1 MAQKLKNWAD
11 NYQESPGGMVWQK
24 IQNRLDKRSNR
35 SGFRIFSLN
44 LMKYAAIVLSAV
56 AFFTLWTNVGNPSE
70 KTSAAAANFTLEPLD
85 LQDIS
90 IYCNPKYLSD
100 LKRAYRKLNS
110 Q

>member
-11 NYQESPGGMVWQK
+11 NYQESPGEMVWQK
-24 IQNRLDKRSNR
+24 VENRLNKKANR
-35 SGFRIFSLN
+35 GGLRIISLN
-44 LMKYAAIVLSAV
+44 LMKYAAIFLCFV
-56 AFFTLWTNVGNPSE
+56 AFFTLWTNVLNPSE
-70 KTSAAAANFTLEPLD
+70 KTTATAANFTTEPLD